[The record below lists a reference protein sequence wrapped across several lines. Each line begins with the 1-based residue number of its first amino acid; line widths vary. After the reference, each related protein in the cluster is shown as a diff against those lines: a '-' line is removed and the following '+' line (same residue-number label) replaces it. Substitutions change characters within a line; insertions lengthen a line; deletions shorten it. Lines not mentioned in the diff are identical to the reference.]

1 MAVYIGKTTTLKGES
16 GREYKFRLY
25 TFERFHELTTDIPSG
40 PAVYL
45 FTKRAIS
52 TGTYYHTYLY
62 VGEAENLPSHFVH
75 HPKEIDIM
83 AHEANCIG
91 LYMDDYTQNQE
102 ERERM
107 LRDILEARNFPC
119 NFPYN

>member
-25 TFERFHELTTDIPSG
+25 TFEFFRELTTDIPSG

-45 FTKRAIS
+45 FTKRTIS
-52 TGTYYHTYLY
+52 TGTYYHSYLY
-62 VGEAENLPSHFVH
+62 VGEAENLSTRFAHD
-75 HPKEIDIM
+75 PKELELM
-83 AHEANCIG
+83 VHGANCIG
-91 LYMDDYTQNQE
+91 IYADDYTQDQE
-102 ERERM
+102 EREKI
-107 LRDILEARNFPC
+107 LRDILEVRNFPC